1 MNTFVDRFSSTGAAA
16 EIRRAREL
24 TSEDEDLSDA
34 MWGTEGGFGN
44 IVKGVPKFA
53 IPSVPDVRLI
63 SLRSKRLMSYLLCI
77 KAHCILENAY

>member
-1 MNTFVDRFSSTGAAA
+1 MNTFAERFLSTGAAV

-24 TSEDEDLSDA
+24 VDDDEDLSDA

-53 IPSVPDVRLI
+53 IPSVPDVRLQQLRFRDL
-63 SLRSKRLMSYLLCI
+63 SLTYT
-77 KAHCILENAY
+77 IL